1 MKKVSKL
8 INFPE
13 NLMKQIEVYQQQNG
27 IASFTAT
34 VLELIR
40 KGLEAEYLNRD
51 SSPD

>member
-13 NLMKQIEVYQQQNG
+13 RLIGDIEEYREKNG
-27 IASFTAT
+27 IASFTAA

-40 KGLEAEYLNRD
+40 LSLSAGRPNRD
-51 SSPD
+51 SSLD

>member
-13 NLMKQIEVYQQQNG
+13 KIIGDIEEYQRNNG

-40 KGLEAEYLNRD
+40 KGLGK
-51 SSPD
+51 